1 MTKFL
6 TALKYASL
14 GWDLGVDA
22 HSKWLLASMLP
33 RLKFHD
39 ALNMTNRNIYEARVQ
54 VAGLKQTVHFR
65 EQDIFIFCEVLADN
79 AYVDGDLYER
89 PPACIVDLGAH
100 IGLATLRFAAA
111 FPQATIH
118 CYEPDPQNFNLLKLC
133 TSGLPNA
140 ILHQDA
146 VGTTTGTAEFYV
158 NRDRHT
164 ASSLRTTKGG
174 AYQKI
179 ECRVKPLDSIL
190 EDAGSRVD
198 LIKFD
203 IEGVE
208 NEVFS
213 HSRRV
218 HEVKHIVGEMKA
230 SLSEVEKLRSLFPG
244 HDAKIRQAAKNMY
257 LIHLVLREQP
267 TDYEKSHLHC

>member
-6 TALKYASL
+6 TAVKYACL
-14 GWDLGVDA
+14 GLDLGADA

-33 RLKFHD
+33 RLKLHD
-39 ALNMTNRNIYEARVQ
+39 ALNITNRNVYEATVRVD
-54 VAGLKQTVHFR
+54 GLKQTVHFR
-65 EQDIFIFCEVLADN
+65 EQDIFIFCEVLADD
-79 AYVDGDLYER
+79 AYVAGDLSER

-118 CYEPDPQNFNLLKLC
+118 CYEPDPQNFGLLRFS
-133 TSGLPNA
+133 TSGLPRA

-146 VGTTTGTAEFYV
+146 VGTTNGTAEFYV

-164 ASSLRTTKGG
+164 ASSLKNGKSG
-174 AYQKI
+174 EYQKI
-179 ECRVKPLDSIL
+179 QCRVKSLDAIL
-190 EDAGSRVD
+190 DEIGTRVD

-208 NEVFS
+208 EEVFS
-213 HSRRV
+213 HSQRV

-230 SLSEVEKLRSLFPG
+230 PLSEVEKLSSLFPR
-244 HDAKIRQAAKNMY
+244 HDAKIRRAARNMY
-257 LIHLVLREQP
+257 MIHLVLREQAQG
-267 TDYEKSHLHC
+267 L

>member
-14 GWDLGVDA
+14 GLDLGADA

-33 RLKFHD
+33 RLKLHD
-39 ALNMTNRNIYEARVQ
+39 ALNMTRRNVYEATVQ
-54 VAGLKQTVHFR
+54 VDGLKQTIHFR
-65 EQDIFIFCEVLADN
+65 EQDIFIFCEVLAGN
-79 AYVDGDLYER
+79 AYVDGDLYKR

-118 CYEPDPQNFNLLKLC
+118 CYEPDPQNFNLLKFC
-133 TSGLPNA
+133 TRGLPHA

-146 VGTTTGTAEFYV
+146 VGTTNGTAEFYV

-164 ASSLRTTKGG
+164 ASSLKAGEGRE
-174 AYQKI
+174 YQKI
-179 ECRVKPLDSIL
+179 QCRVKPLDAIL
-190 EDAGSRVD
+190 EDVGTRVD

-208 NEVFS
+208 HEVFS

-230 SLSEVEKLRSLFPG
+230 PLSEVEKLRSLFPR
-244 HDAKIRQAAKNMY
+244 HDAKVRRAARNMY
-257 LIHLVLREQP
+257 LIHLALREQSM
-267 TDYEKSHLHC
+267 DYEKSYLHC